1 MPFTATKLGNV
12 DPKINMNGRPKK
24 EKSNRQLRTEAL
36 TQVARKLKPNQKL
49 AVETLKTIAE
59 DQKVKPEVRLAAAKA
74 LLEYNVKLIDGIYG
88 KAEPEPEEKGEEVPE
103 SASVVSFS
111 MVKDSN
117 S

>member
-1 MPFTATKLGNV
+1 MPFQPDKPGYR
-12 DPKINMNGRPKK
+12 DEKINRDGRPKK

-49 AVETLKTIAE
+49 AVDTLRTIAE
-59 DQKVKPEVRLAAAKA
+59 DPKVKPEVRLAAAKA

-88 KAEPEPEEKGEEVPE
+88 KAEPEPEEKGEEVQD

-111 MVKDSN
+111 MVKNAS
-117 S
+117 